1 MKLNI
6 AIIAGGDSGEYNIS
20 IKSGIIAAE
29 ILDKEKFE
37 TYLIQIKGNDWFFEF
52 NGKKH
57 QINKNDFSLDLDG
70 KKILFQCVFCAIH
83 GTPGENGKMPAYFE
97 MLNIPFTSSGTLT
110 SAITFNKNYCNRVV
124 STYGVDVSGSTHLF
138 RGEDYSKNQI
148 LEHLTLPL
156 FVKPNAGGSSVGMSK
171 VSEADKLLGAI
182 EIAFKED
189 NEILIEEFIKGR
201 EFTCAVI
208 QSKEKL
214 IVFPICEVISKK
226 EFFDFESK
234 YLPDLAEEILPAN
247 IPEELEINIKQQSAM
262 LYRRLNCKGVVRADY
277 IYNQDDD
284 RLVFLE
290 INTVPGL
297 TKESIVPK
305 MAMEMGLSLTE
316 LFTMMVE
323 DAIWRNA

>member
-1 MKLNI
+1 MKQNI

-29 ILDKEKFE
+29 MLDKQKYE
-37 TYLIQIKGNDWFFEF
+37 TYLIQIKGNDWFFEIQ
-52 NGKKH
+52 GKKH
-57 QINKNDFSLDLDG
+57 QINKNDFSLDFNG

-97 MLNIPFTSSGTLT
+97 MLNIPFTSSGTLA

-124 STYGVDVSGSTHLF
+124 STYGVDVSKSTHLF
-138 RGEDYSKNQI
+138 RGQDYSKDQI
-148 LEHLTLPL
+148 LEQLTLPV

-171 VSEADKLLGAI
+171 VNEPGKLINAI
-182 EIAFKED
+182 ELAFKED

-208 QSKEKL
+208 QSKDEL

-262 LYRRLNCKGVVRADY
+262 LYKGLNCKGVVRADY

-297 TKESIVPK
+297 SKESIVPK
-305 MAMEMGLSLTE
+305 MAMEMGLSLTD